1 MNLKDPRTIN
11 KIGVILILFGIITS
25 IELFFV
31 YTLQGEMIPIL
42 EAGIVGFVLGSGL
55 VICSVFM
62 ITKTLK
68 KKEAYI

>member
-31 YTLQGEMIPIL
+31 YTLQGEMIPML
-42 EAGIVGFVLGSGL
+42 EVGVVGFVLASGL
-55 VICSVFM
+55 VMCSVFM